1 MIQVTNGGAELVVVR
16 GGVTSYYTYSSF
28 KSIAWFQA
36 NNGNYIVV
44 ITFLTDPA
52 GSVPL
57 KLSLNEVDNQPSW
70 TNDVLGAEDAVKA
83 ISGWISLAVLPTPG
97 LATEATLLDVLA
109 AVDNMRDYEVRLVVD
124 ASDVTWLEVRYW
136 DAQDG
141 TLGTP
146 VYYLAGSTTPGSPVL
161 PITYINPNT
170 YLAQIV
176 TNTSAIA
183 VSTAAIDTSIDVNL
197 STVATETTLA
207 SVLTELQGINLDTN
221 GLSQEATQLLIQALL
236 ITIDADTSN
245 LDVALSTVATEVT
258 LASVLLELQGINL
271 DTNGLSQEATQL
283 LIQALLTTIDADT
296 SNLDVALSTVA
307 TETTLASLLTA
318 FNLEDFATEATL
330 SAVNTQITSVA
341 RTPNFLRPTGALGT
355 ITAGTFSMSFAS
367 VGTADATVGGMI
379 LKPGETI
386 NFDAGA
392 LNNTLGAVAYST
404 TTAGAEL
411 IIITLT

>member
-1 MIQVTNGGAELVVVR
+1 MPNLNVNILGRDGNTRAKVTGQEELSVRVDSIGAL
-16 GGVTSYYTYSSF
+16 
-28 KSIAWFQA
+28 
-36 NNGNYIVV
+36 
-44 ITFLTDPA
+44 
-52 GSVPL
+52 
-57 KLSLNEVDNQPSW
+57 
-70 TNDVLGAEDAVKA
+70 
-83 ISGWISLAVLPTPG
+83 G

-176 TNTSAIA
+176 SNTTGLATELTLGDIKTSVQLIDNCVGVDGITAPTNSFLVAGVTAGGIQQTIEVNASGHVNIADGGGSITVDATSLPLPTGA
-183 VSTAAIDTSIDVNL
+183 
-197 STVATETTLA
+197 ATETTLG
-207 SVLTELQGINLDTN
+207 SVDTK
-221 GLSQEATQLLIQALL
+221 
-236 ITIDADTSN
+236 
-245 LDVALSTVATEVT
+245 
-258 LASVLLELQGINL
+258 
-271 DTNGLSQEATQL
+271 
-283 LIQALLTTIDADT
+283 
-296 SNLDVALSTVA
+296 
-307 TETTLASLLTA
+307 LTA
-318 FNLEDFATEATL
+318 A
-330 SAVNTQITSVA
+330 I
-341 RTPNFLRPTGALGT
+341 RIPNFLRPSGSLGT
-355 ITAGTFSMSFAS
+355 IAAGTFSMSFAS

-404 TTAGAEL
+404 LTAGAEL
-411 IIITLT
+411 IITTLT